1 MARITDW
8 KKIATD
14 LYEKATGCGCCCD
27 YDEMLEAKSAYR
39 RAIEFSNPKTPAG
52 EKERGGR

>member
-52 EKERGGR
+52 EKER